1 MAKIAL
7 DNQRLEILAGRLQQL
22 EALFESIQEEVTGSH
37 FRACVLCDIGHDIA
51 ERVGVELNELRS
63 VSRPEVCH
71 G

>member
-1 MAKIAL
+1 MTKPSL
-7 DNQRLEILAGRLQQL
+7 DNQKLDILAGKLQQL

-51 ERVGVELNELRS
+51 ESVGGELNELRS
-63 VSRPEVCH
+63 ISRPEVSH

>member
-1 MAKIAL
+1 MTKIAL
-7 DNQRLEILAGRLQQL
+7 DNTTLDILAGRLQQL

-51 ERVGVELNELRS
+51 ERVGGELNQLRS
-63 VSRPEVCH
+63 NSQSEVSN